1 MKNALF
7 FWFQIACVVIF
18 TIFQVYHIWSVSTIG
33 LSVATLLLTT
43 LFVLVGYVLSVNANK
58 VQQTISSK
66 RTVIIYKLGVFIYSL
81 ITLSLLIKA
90 DVKWDETDSVI
101 MVQFALSFLLIF
113 PYMIISK
120 LSFGDGVIRGLL
132 ALSMRVIPHTLMG
145 IKILSVGGAG
155 LSPVYIVFFHVLTLS
170 RIIQISLTISESGWN
185 RHSTGLL
192 VAEVGNEL
200 SWTFVTLACLF

>member
-1 MKNALF
+1 MKNKLF
-7 FWFQIACVVIF
+7 FWFQIMCVVVF
-18 TIFQVYHIWSVSTIG
+18 TTFQIHHIWTVSTLG

-58 VQQTISSK
+58 VQQTINSK

-90 DVKWDETDSVI
+90 DMKWDETDSVI
-101 MVQFALSFLLIF
+101 MVLFALSFLLIF

-192 VAEVGNEL
+192 VAEIGNEL